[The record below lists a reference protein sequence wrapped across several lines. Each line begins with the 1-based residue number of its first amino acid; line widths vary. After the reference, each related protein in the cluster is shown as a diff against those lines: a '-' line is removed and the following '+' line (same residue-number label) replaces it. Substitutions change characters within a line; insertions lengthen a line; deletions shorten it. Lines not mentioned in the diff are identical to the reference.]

1 MASPSGR
8 GGSNQGPNFQYSAP
22 TWQQNTPTLPPYYGQ
37 LPHQPQT
44 AAGPVRILDASVPT
58 YPTAFADVRASNA
71 TYFNSSGVLN
81 TAASN
86 AQRIDYNRNTLAL
99 RGLEVE
105 PAATNLVT
113 TSDFTLWDQLAIFS
127 RTAVTGLD
135 GTSSAYSIVPSNAST
150 SGHLIYLSASSYTTP
165 SGQTSCLSVYAKSS
179 DFSYIAVRENSGAC
193 AVFNVSLGTVV
204 GTNDQFP
211 FTVSNP
217 TITAV
222 GGGWYR
228 LSAAFTA
235 SGAASTLISFIP
247 CDGWTSGD
255 PYSVVISPAA
265 DNVKAFTLFGPQAEL
280 GATSPSSVIVCA
292 GSTTTRAADSISF
305 TLNASATQL
314 TFTFDDLSTQTV
326 SGLTGGSTYTI
337 PTNLNRPWILYID
350 DNSGGTATDNAA
362 LAATEAA
369 DVAAFAVSETINAAL
384 ASTEAQDVAAFA
396 VTLTDNAAL
405 NATEAQDVS
414 AIVVTLTDNVAL
426 ATTEAQDTAAFNVQ
440 VKINASLSATEAQD
454 VAALAVTLT
463 DNAALA
469 ATETKDVAAFVAT
482 IGDNAALAATEAQDV
497 AAFVAIETDTA
508 VLAATEAQ
516 DLAAFAASTIDV
528 AFLAATELPDTAAF
542 SVSIISSTCFLS
554 LAATEAPDI
563 ASVLAYTTAISLPT
577 SRFIWPRAGDRYESL
592 TVTTMKKAFSAR
604 NWDDFMSL
612 ANVRGIDVF
621 GYNGLLSQAYEDAVP
636 LINPTTSRQAV
647 KFFLSNGQQF
657 VIDVPDDMTGI
668 YRDVLRRMSA

>member
-1 MASPSGR
+1 MANPSGR
-8 GGSNQGPNFQYSAP
+8 GGSNQGPNFQFSAP

-44 AAGPVRILDASVPT
+44 AAGGPVRILDASVPT
-58 YPTAFADVRASNA
+58 YPTAFADVRASSA
-71 TYFNSSGVLN
+71 TYFNSSGVLS

-113 TSDFTLWDQLAIFS
+113 TSDFTAWNQLAIFS
-127 RTAVTGLD
+127 VSSVTGLD
-135 GTSSAYSIVPSNAST
+135 GASSAYSIVPSNSST

-165 SGQTSCLSVYAKSS
+165 NGQTSCLSVYAKSS

-193 AVFNVSLGTVV
+193 AVFNVALGTVV

-211 FTVSNP
+211 FTVSNA
-217 TITAV
+217 TITAI

-280 GATSPSSVIVCA
+280 GATSPSSVIVSA
-292 GSTTTRAADSISF
+292 GSTTTRAADAYSF

-314 TFTFDDLSTQTV
+314 TFTFDDLSTQNVT
-326 SGLTGGSTYTI
+326 GLTGGSTYTI

-350 DNSGGTATDNAA
+350 DNSGAAVTDNAA

-384 ASTEAQDVAAFA
+384 ASTEAQDVALINASETDVA
-396 VTLTDNAAL
+396 VLAATEVQDVAAIVAQVKDNAAL
-405 NATEAQDVS
+405 A
-414 AIVVTLTDNVAL
+414 
-426 ATTEAQDTAAFNVQ
+426 
-440 VKINASLSATEAQD
+440 ATEAQD
-454 VAALAVTLT
+454 VAAI
-463 DNAALA
+463 NAS
-469 ATETKDVAAFVAT
+469 V
-482 IGDNAALAATEAQDV
+482 GDNAALAATEAQDV

-508 VLAATEAQ
+508 VLAATEAPDTAAFSVQ
-516 DLAAFAASTIDV
+516 VKINAALGATEAPDLAAFSASTIDV

-563 ASVLAYTTAISLPT
+563 ASVLAYTTALSLPT